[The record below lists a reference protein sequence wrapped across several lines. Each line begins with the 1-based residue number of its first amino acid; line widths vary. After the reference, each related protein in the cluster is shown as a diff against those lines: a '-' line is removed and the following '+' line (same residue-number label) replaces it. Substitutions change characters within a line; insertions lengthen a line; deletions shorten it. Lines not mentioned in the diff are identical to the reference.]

1 MEAKEYAKK
10 LIYQY
15 QSIKVAGLGCGESE
29 GNPCLIE
36 FNISQHDARQLALI
50 DVQNT
55 IDAFPK
61 THNTIYFEQVKQE
74 IINFNPLT

>member
-15 QSIKVAGLGCGESE
+15 QDLVTNWDCYWDT
-29 GNPCLIE
+29 LIPVE
-36 FNISQHDARQLALI
+36 DRIEDMKKCALI